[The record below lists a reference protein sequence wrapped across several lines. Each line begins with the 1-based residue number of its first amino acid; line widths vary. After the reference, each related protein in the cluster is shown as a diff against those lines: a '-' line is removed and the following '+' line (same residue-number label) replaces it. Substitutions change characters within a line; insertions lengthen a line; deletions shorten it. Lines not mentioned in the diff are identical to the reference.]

1 MVGGSDAKAIWLG
14 AAAAVAAF
22 LSFIYLWREWT
33 IIVVIVAAIFLMGG
47 FMPSTRG
54 GTFAQ
59 AIYGGFVIGI
69 VCAAGWLMLAWRLD
83 EP

>member
-1 MVGGSDAKAIWLG
+1 
-14 AAAAVAAF
+14 
-22 LSFIYLWREWT
+22 
-33 IIVVIVAAIFLMGG
+33 
-47 FMPSTRG
+47 MPSRRG

-83 EP
+83 QP